1 MKFALI
7 LAGLDITLIAG
18 IVALVLLGIAVI
30 TFVLIYTSKMSKKKK
45 DTVQPEPEVSADEEK
60 PVEPVP
66 FAEAVDVIQEPVI
79 VEEKAEEEVE
89 EPAPAEEAVAEEVE
103 EPAPAEEAVAEEAE
117 EPAPVEEAVAE
128 EAEEPA
134 PAEEAVS
141 EEAEE
146 PLPVEEA
153 VAEEVAEP
161 APVEEAVA
169 EEAEEPA
176 PAEETVAEEVAE
188 PAPVEEAVAEAVEE
202 PAPVPA
208 EKKPA
213 QKINIRVSY
222 NRSFTAKIIQSD
234 GVLKDYYSDIKNELL
249 AYKKVKQRVSWRHE
263 TFRSGRKL
271 LAKFTLR
278 GKTLNVYFAL
288 DPADY
293 ADTKYKIK
301 DVSSVAC
308 NANVPS
314 LYKIKNER
322 RRRYAKQLIAELMQA
337 NGLEYAGREETDYAG
352 QYPYEETE
360 ALIEKNLIKLVP
372 WKEFASGSE
381 VGVISVSEDEITEEI
396 AAAIVAEDAPAE
408 IAEPEHCA
416 EPEDED
422 YVEEAV
428 EQFFD
433 EEEPAVAGDAPAPEM
448 SINVAEADEI
458 IDDRYVEAF
467 VRRSSKYSDKT
478 KKEVINIDTLGRYF
492 GAGET
497 VTLEEIKKRVPDMNK
512 RVTYIK
518 VLARGKLDKA
528 LTVEADDFSPQAVK
542 MIVLTGG
549 SAVKHK

>member
-79 VEEKAEEEVE
+79 VEEKAEEEAEEPLPVEEAVAEEAEEPAPVEETVAEENEEPAPVEETVVEAVE

-103 EPAPAEEAVAEEAE
+103 EPAPAEEAVAEGTE
-117 EPAPVEEAVAE
+117 EPLPAEEAVAE
-128 EAEEPA
+128 EIEEPA
-134 PAEEAVS
+134 PAEK
-141 EEAEE
+141 
-146 PLPVEEA
+146 A
-153 VAEEVAEP
+153 VAEEVA
-161 APVEEAVA
+161 
-169 EEAEEPA
+169 
-176 PAEETVAEEVAE
+176 
-188 PAPVEEAVAEAVEE
+188 E

-433 EEEPAVAGDAPAPEM
+433 EEEPAVAEDAPAPEI

>member
-79 VEEKAEEEVE
+79 VEEKAEEEAEEPLPVEEAVAEEAEEPAPVEETVAEENEEPAPVEETVVEAVE

-103 EPAPAEEAVAEEAE
+103 EPAPAEEAVAEE
-117 EPAPVEEAVAE
+117 
-128 EAEEPA
+128 
-134 PAEEAVS
+134 
-141 EEAEE
+141 
-146 PLPVEEA
+146 
-153 VAEEVAEP
+153 
-161 APVEEAVA
+161 
-169 EEAEEPA
+169 
-176 PAEETVAEEVAE
+176 
-188 PAPVEEAVAEAVEE
+188 VEE

-433 EEEPAVAGDAPAPEM
+433 EEEPAVAEDAPAPEI

>member
-45 DTVQPEPEVSADEEK
+45 DTVQPEPEVSATEEK

-103 EPAPAEEAVAEEAE
+103 EPAPAEEAVAEEVE
-117 EPAPVEEAVAE
+117 EPAPAEETVVEAVEEPAPAEEAVAEETEEPAPAEETVSE

-134 PAEEAVS
+134 PAEEAVA
-141 EEAEE
+141 EETEE

-153 VAEEVAEP
+153 VAEEVAES
-161 APVEEAVA
+161 
-169 EEAEEPA
+169 
-176 PAEETVAEEVAE
+176 
-188 PAPVEEAVAEAVEE
+188 
-202 PAPVPA
+202 APVPA

-396 AAAIVAEDAPAE
+396 AAAIVAGDAPAE

-433 EEEPAVAGDAPAPEM
+433 EEEPAVAEDAPAPEM

>member
-1 MKFALI
+1 M
-7 LAGLDITLIAG
+7 
-18 IVALVLLGIAVI
+18 
-30 TFVLIYTSKMSKKKK
+30 
-45 DTVQPEPEVSADEEK
+45 
-60 PVEPVP
+60 
-66 FAEAVDVIQEPVI
+66 
-79 VEEKAEEEVE
+79 
-89 EPAPAEEAVAEEVE
+89 
-103 EPAPAEEAVAEEAE
+103 
-117 EPAPVEEAVAE
+117 
-128 EAEEPA
+128 
-134 PAEEAVS
+134 
-141 EEAEE
+141 
-146 PLPVEEA
+146 
-153 VAEEVAEP
+153 
-161 APVEEAVA
+161 
-169 EEAEEPA
+169 
-176 PAEETVAEEVAE
+176 
-188 PAPVEEAVAEAVEE
+188 
-202 PAPVPA
+202 
-208 EKKPA
+208 
-213 QKINIRVSY
+213 
-222 NRSFTAKIIQSD
+222 
-234 GVLKDYYSDIKNELL
+234 
-249 AYKKVKQRVSWRHE
+249 
-263 TFRSGRKL
+263 
-271 LAKFTLR
+271 R

-322 RRRYAKQLIAELMQA
+322 RRLYAKQLIAELMQA

-381 VGVISVSEDEITEEI
+381 VDVISVSEDEITEEI
-396 AAAIVAEDAPAE
+396 AAAIVAGDAPAE
-408 IAEPEHCA
+408 IA

-433 EEEPAVAGDAPAPEM
+433 EEEPAIAEDAPAPEM

-478 KKEVINIDTLGRYF
+478 KKDVINIDTLGRYF